1 MLQALA
7 PHLPIAPPQSLY
19 LAITQLQHGSCIFQ
33 FQCPTVDSP
42 HYPHPLQ
49 LTAAHARPHSTRP
62 PVAGGLSLR
71 GHFYSVREGTLS
83 KSFNSSDCTSP
94 RAGAGQAGSGLPCQ
108 WVIDRPVH
116 ISFLANAVDCG
127 CIDV

>member
-71 GHFYSVREGTLS
+71 GYFYSVREGTLS
-83 KSFNSSDCTSP
+83 KSFNTLMLTVTPPIEFACLRSSCGFCFLLGSCFC
-94 RAGAGQAGSGLPCQ
+94 RRLGALAGT
-108 WVIDRPVH
+108 V
-116 ISFLANAVDCG
+116 
-127 CIDV
+127 